1 MELADPGAALRTLRD
16 FFSRLHTGSAER
28 IFGLQPS
35 SKTLQG
41 GSIPATSPI

>member
-28 IFGLQPS
+28 IFGLQPLVEDIARRIDP
-35 SKTLQG
+35 T
-41 GSIPATSPI
+41 TSPI